1 MKIQEFCNMKEFEA
15 VMKNWAEATGLAC
28 VAVGQDGEY
37 ISDCYNFTDFCI
49 KYTRGTA
56 EGRRRCE
63 QCDREGKGVYH
74 CHAGL
79 IDFAMDLTVNG
90 QKLGQVIGGQVL
102 PEDPNEDSFRRVAR
116 EIGVD
121 PDEYVTALSKVS
133 VRTESAIKAS
143 AELLGQVLNHFVNSE
158 YYQFHTK
165 GTMERL
171 TKGVEETD
179 ALVQEIVA
187 CTESLQNNQKRQKL
201 VAINASIE
209 AARVGEAG
217 KGFSVVAEEVRKLS
231 DSSSEANQRIEK
243 IVSQIKTTVSQ
254 LRVDEHTIAGVQ

>member
-1 MKIQEFCNMKEFEA
+1 M
-15 VMKNWAEATGLAC
+15 
-28 VAVGQDGEY
+28 
-37 ISDCYNFTDFCI
+37 
-49 KYTRGTA
+49 
-56 EGRRRCE
+56 
-63 QCDREGKGVYH
+63 
-74 CHAGL
+74 
-79 IDFAMDLTVNG
+79 
-90 QKLGQVIGGQVL
+90 
-102 PEDPNEDSFRRVAR
+102 
-116 EIGVD
+116 
-121 PDEYVTALSKVS
+121 
-133 VRTESAIKAS
+133 ES
-143 AELLGQVLNHFVNSE
+143 
-158 YYQFHTK
+158 
-165 GTMERL
+165 L